1 MKIKHNLSPLFLV
14 LVLTVSLYSQT
25 VSTLVPGPSTF
36 DDCLTMGPDN
46 HIYASRYSGT
56 VITKISPAGSTSIFA
71 GGFNSPNGTAFGPD
85 GYLYVTNAIGN
96 RIDKVSP
103 SGIVTNFVPLMVS
116 ASAILFRA
124 DGKMLVACYSPSAI
138 NLVDTNGSFV
148 PLYTGNGL
156 NGPIGLRYTSN
167 GRLIIGNFN
176 DAKIFSVD
184 TATGVFTLIKDL
196 PGQLGFL
203 EIVNDEIYSTAFN
216 LNKIF
221 KTTLTG
227 DTMTVAGTGASGQV
241 NGPALSSTFSNP
253 NGIVR
258 SVTGDTLYISDYA
271 TRSLRMLTGVTLGLI
286 NVSTFSPGSFLLEQ
300 NYPNPFNPVTNIK
313 FAIAK
318 TGLVTLKVYD
328 ISGREVAQLVNEELN
343 PGTYNYDFN
352 ASHLSS
358 GIYFYRLNTNNYTD
372 TKKMV
377 VVK

>member
-1 MKIKHNLSPLFLV
+1 MKIKYNLSPLFLV
-14 LVLTVSLYSQT
+14 LILTVSVSSQT

-46 HIYASRYSGT
+46 YIYASRYSGS

-103 SGIVTNFVPLMVS
+103 SGIVSNFVPLMVS

-167 GRLIIGNFN
+167 GKLIIGNFN

-184 TATGVFTLIKDL
+184 TATGIFTLIRDL

-216 LNKIF
+216 LNKIY
-221 KTTLTG
+221 KTSLSG
-227 DTMTVAGTGASGQV
+227 DTLTVAGTGAAGQL

-258 SVTGDTLYISDYA
+258 SVTGDTLYVSDYG

-286 NVSTFSPGSFLLEQ
+286 NVSTHSPGSSLLEQ

-313 FAIAK
+313 FAISN
-318 TGLVTLKVYD
+318 TGLVILKVFD
-328 ISGREVAQLVNEELN
+328 ITGREVAQLVNMELN
-343 PGTYNYDFN
+343 AGTYNYDFN

-358 GIYFYRLNTNNYTD
+358 GIYFYKLQAGEFSV
-372 TKKMV
+372 TKKMILA
-377 VVK
+377 K

>member
-1 MKIKHNLSPLFLV
+1 MKKFSFLCPLFTFLFFV
-14 LVLTVSLYSQT
+14 LQLSSQT
-25 VSTLVPGPSTF
+25 VSTLIPGPSTF
-36 DDCLTMGPDN
+36 DDCLTLGPDGN
-46 HIYASRYSGT
+46 LYASRYSGS
-56 VITKISPAGSTSIFA
+56 VITKITPSGSATIFA
-71 GGFNSPNGTAFGPD
+71 GGFNSPNGTSFGED

-103 SGIVTNFVPLMVS
+103 AGLVTNFVPVMVS
-116 ASAILFRA
+116 ASAILFRP

-184 TATGVFTLIKDL
+184 TATGIFTLIKDL

-216 LNKIF
+216 LNKIY
-221 KTTLTG
+221 KTTLSG
-227 DTMTVAGTGASGQV
+227 DTLTVAGTGASGQV
-241 NGPALSSTFSNP
+241 NGPALNSTFSNP

-258 SVTGDTLYISDYA
+258 SVTGDTLYISDYG
-271 TRSLRMLTGVTLGLI
+271 TRSLRLLTGVTLGLI
-286 NVSTFSPGSFLLEQ
+286 NVSSYVPGGFSLNQ

-313 FAIAK
+313 FAVAK
-318 TGLVTLKVYD
+318 TGMVNLKIYD
-328 ISGREVAQLVNEELN
+328 VSGSEVAQLVNEELN
-343 PGTYNYDFN
+343 PGTYNFDFN
-352 ASHLSS
+352 ASHLERDLFLQ
-358 GIYFYRLNTNNYTD
+358 INCRKLF
-372 TKKMV
+372 
-377 VVK
+377 

>member
-1 MKIKHNLSPLFLV
+1 MKKFSFLCPLFTFLFFV
-14 LVLTVSLYSQT
+14 LQLSSQT
-25 VSTLVPGPSTF
+25 VSTLIPGPSTF
-36 DDCLTMGPDN
+36 DDCLTMGPDGN
-46 HIYASRYSGT
+46 LYASRYSGS
-56 VITKISPAGSTSIFA
+56 VITKITPSGSATIFA
-71 GGFNSPNGTAFGPD
+71 GGFNSPNGTSFGED

-103 SGIVTNFVPLMVS
+103 TGLVTNFVPVMVS
-116 ASAILFRA
+116 ASAILFRP

-184 TATGVFTLIKDL
+184 TATGIFTLIKDL

-216 LNKIF
+216 LNKIY
-221 KTTLTG
+221 KTTLSG
-227 DTMTVAGTGASGQV
+227 DTLTVAGTGASGQV
-241 NGPALSSTFSNP
+241 NGPALNSTFSNP

-258 SVTGDTLYISDYA
+258 SVTGDTLYISDYG
-271 TRSLRMLTGVTLGLI
+271 TRSLRLLTGVTLGLI
-286 NVSTFSPGSFLLEQ
+286 NVSSYVPGGFSLNQ

-313 FAIAK
+313 FAVAK
-318 TGLVTLKVYD
+318 TGMVNLKIYD
-328 ISGREVAQLVNEELN
+328 VSGSEVAQLVNEELN
-343 PGTYNYDFN
+343 PGTYNFDFN
-352 ASHLSS
+352 ASHLPS
-358 GIYFYRLNTNNYTD
+358 GIYFYRLTAENYSES
-372 TKKMV
+372 KKMILI
-377 VVK
+377 K